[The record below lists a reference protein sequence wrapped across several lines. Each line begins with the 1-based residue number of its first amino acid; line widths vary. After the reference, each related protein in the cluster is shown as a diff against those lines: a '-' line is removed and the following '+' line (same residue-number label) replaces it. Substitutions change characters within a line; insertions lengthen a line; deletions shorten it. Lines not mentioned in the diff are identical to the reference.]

1 MANALQIMRKMRE
14 AKKVQEAAKADAA
27 VEAVKQQATGEN

>member
-14 AKKVQEAAKADAA
+14 AKKAQEAPKGDAA
-27 VEAVKQQATGEN
+27 VEAMKQQATGEN